1 MKKDPLISIGKM
13 AQRTG
18 MAVSAIRYYER
29 EGLLPAVRSPGG
41 SRLFKRSSIR
51 RVSFILI
58 SRQLGYSLEDIRAMM
73 QSLPDGR
80 TPTRADW
87 QSLGRQFSRDIDQ
100 KIARLNHLKTSLTG
114 CIGCGCLSLKACG
127 LYNPDD
133 QAVEHGA
140 GPRYLMG
147 DSPDVQG

>member
-1 MKKDPLISIGKM
+1 MKKDPLISIGRM

-18 MAVSAIRYYER
+18 MAVSAIRYYES

-41 SRLFKRSSIR
+41 SRQFHRSSIR

-58 SRQLGYSLEDIRAMM
+58 SRQLGYTLPEIKSMM
-73 QSLPDGR
+73 QGLPDGR

-87 QSLGRQFSRDIDQ
+87 QKLGRQFSRDIDR
-100 KIARLNHLKTSLTG
+100 KIDRLNQMKASLSG
-114 CIGCGCLSLKACG
+114 CIGCGCLSLKACA
-127 LYNPDD
+127 LYNPEDT
-133 QAVEHGA
+133 AVQHGA

-147 DSPDVQG
+147 DKPDA

>member
-1 MKKDPLISIGKM
+1 VKKDPLISIGKM

-18 MAVSAIRYYER
+18 MAVSAIRYYES
-29 EGLLPAVRSPGG
+29 EGLLQAVRSPGG
-41 SRLFKRSSIR
+41 SRQFARSSIR

-58 SRQLGYSLEDIRAMM
+58 SRQLGYTLPQIKLMM
-73 QSLPDGR
+73 QGLPNER

-87 QSLGRQFSRDIDQ
+87 QKLGRQFSRDIDE
-100 KIARLNHLKTSLTG
+100 KIERLNQLKASLSG
-114 CIGCGCLSLKACG
+114 CIGCGCLSLKACA

-133 QAVEHGA
+133 IAVQHGA

-147 DSPDVQG
+147 DRPE

>member
-29 EGLLPAVRSPGG
+29 EGLITAVRSPGG
-41 SRLFKRSSIR
+41 SRLFARSSIR

-58 SRQLGYSLEDIRAMM
+58 ARQLGYTLEEIRVMM
-73 QSLPDGR
+73 QRLPDGR

-87 QSLGRQFSRDIDQ
+87 DKLARQFSRDIDQ
-100 KIARLNHLKTSLTG
+100 KIARLDEIRTSLSG
-114 CIGCGCLSLKACG
+114 CIGCGCLSLKVCA
-127 LYNPDD
+127 LYNPQDS
-133 QAVEHGA
+133 ASTFGA

-147 DSPDVQG
+147 DRSRQR